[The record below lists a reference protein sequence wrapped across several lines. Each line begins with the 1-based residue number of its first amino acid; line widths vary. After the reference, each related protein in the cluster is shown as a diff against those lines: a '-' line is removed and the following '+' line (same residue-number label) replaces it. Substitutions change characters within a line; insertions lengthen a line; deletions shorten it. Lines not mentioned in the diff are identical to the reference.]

1 MVVVFADYAAAKAFS
16 ISGRDARPGRFRT
29 ITLVLGHVITDEFSA
44 SPPGKQRNFYLTFTD
59 QSRVE
64 SGSRMFRCA
73 ISTGGY
79 NITHISVAVLILF
92 LASRTVASSSR
103 ANAFH
108 TSSVTLS
115 KASQRISARNKKKN
129 ISRTAERLK
138 EEALNQPS
146 FVLGTRTAEEGEKWV
161 NCKLSQVL
169 VTEEQLVSTAE
180 TVTQRFSIGE
190 VELPKEFGHGVTE
203 TEKTILFQDLPVATM
218 NMTSHVSPDVGVVE
232 RAEVRTEETREL
244 TKANLVAKALDLRNA
259 NAAGI
264 AFENRRRIIEAFSTP
279 ANPFDPG
286 RTEVQGGLHSSLFY
300 SVAELRVL
308 VSFQSHC

>member
-1 MVVVFADYAAAKAFS
+1 MVVVFADYAATKAFS

-44 SPPGKQRNFYLTFTD
+44 SRQATLFLLNLHRPVSCGIREQDVQVCHLNWW
-59 QSRVE
+59 V
-64 SGSRMFRCA
+64 
-73 ISTGGY
+73 

-218 NMTSHVSPDVGVVE
+218 NMTSHVGPDVGVVE
-232 RAEVRTEETREL
+232 SAEVRTEETREL

-286 RTEVQGGLHSSLFY
+286 RTEVQGGLHSSILY
-300 SVAELRVL
+300 SVAELSVL
-308 VSFQSHC
+308 ALFQSHC

>member
-1 MVVVFADYAAAKAFS
+1 M
-16 ISGRDARPGRFRT
+16 
-29 ITLVLGHVITDEFSA
+29 
-44 SPPGKQRNFYLTFTD
+44 
-59 QSRVE
+59 
-64 SGSRMFRCA
+64 
-73 ISTGGY
+73 
-79 NITHISVAVLILF
+79 
-92 LASRTVASSSR
+92 
-103 ANAFH
+103 
-108 TSSVTLS
+108 
-115 KASQRISARNKKKN
+115 
-129 ISRTAERLK
+129 
-138 EEALNQPS
+138 
-146 FVLGTRTAEEGEKWV
+146 

-232 RAEVRTEETREL
+232 SAEVRTEETREL

-286 RTEVQGGLHSSLFY
+286 RTEVQGGLYYSLFY
-300 SVAELRVL
+300 SVAELSVL
-308 VSFQSHC
+308 VLFQSHC